1 MGIFKVQTKR
11 AESLVASE
19 LILNKTSDFN
29 STSLSHH
36 EQEVDF
42 KLSQL
47 TKELSLLKDKLNDHS
62 KVNENHRDR
71 RVSVFMQLPKIFGE
85 FSG

>member
-1 MGIFKVQTKR
+1 MQTKR
-11 AESLVASE
+11 AELLVASE
-19 LILNKTSDFN
+19 LILNKTSESN

-62 KVNENHRDR
+62 KVNEDHRDR
-71 RVSVFMQLPKIFGE
+71 RVSVFMQ
-85 FSG
+85 S